1 MEGFE
6 WALRVAKKGKDDHL
20 KSPAVNSFHGITSS
34 FPKSTP
40 GRERHIPEQAPKR
53 PGDLWPSQQN
63 PDSQTLPL
71 AGAPRVP
78 AFSSA
83 YLTQGKAF
91 GRENALFK

>member
-1 MEGFE
+1 MESL
-6 WALRVAKKGKDDHL
+6 APSQRAHQ
-20 KSPAVNSFHGITSS
+20 A
-34 FPKSTP
+34 
-40 GRERHIPEQAPKR
+40 GRDTFLQAPKR

-91 GRENALFK
+91 GRENALLK